1 MRPFALH
8 TSKANLWAKSKRVA
22 IACSVTYAHQAIV
35 YISITVILGYALFLL
50 LSATAPSRFL
60 NWSGLDNEQ

>member
-22 IACSVTYAHQAIV
+22 IACSVTSAHQAIV
-35 YISITVILGYALFLL
+35 YISISVILGYALFFAFECYRSVALPKL
-50 LSATAPSRFL
+50 VGDR
-60 NWSGLDNEQ
+60 Q